1 VDFLA
6 RRVMYKAVDNL
17 DLTEGEQPLDFDAGA
32 LRPVSV
38 LPPPFPPDLSARENG
53 QVKLVATDQALHL
66 WVTSKSYPGQAVRLD
81 WEDRAAAGR
90 RSLEEVVHRRPHPAR
105 RRLPHPP
112 ARPAPA
118 RPGRGARRLRPGP
131 PRLHPRLIPTPA

>member
-81 WEDRAAAGR
+81 WEDLENIGPLRADGR
-90 RSLEEVVHRRPHPAR
+90 WKKWSIGGRTRRGVDFRIP
-105 RRLPHPP
+105 LLG
-112 ARPAPA
+112 RP
-118 RPGRGARRLRPGP
+118 RPGLVEVLDAYGPGRPVS
-131 PRLHPRLIPTPA
+131 TPG